1 MTLPYVAT
9 RLAARGFS
17 IPNTSQTT
25 RRTWSIRLNGTGGPA
40 WTANGICVPNMRSRT
55 ETHTV
60 LHTIRRNKEWMAS
73 VDMCDR
79 LSMLNPHAMR
89 EIELERRLN
98 ASLTDLR
105 RPPKWNGHYVDWHE
119 WTESQLGALHC
130 FADGASVDGERYCDG
145 VGPKHMWQ
153 PWWCNGFV
161 EGTDLFLHLERCPV
175 CGLTQVWE
183 NWPDRPFDECWT
195 LDDETVYEPE
205 GIFIEPE
212 EPIGKDDE

>member
-1 MTLPYVAT
+1 M
-9 RLAARGFS
+9 
-17 IPNTSQTT
+17 
-25 RRTWSIRLNGTGGPA
+25 
-40 WTANGICVPNMRSRT
+40 
-55 ETHTV
+55 
-60 LHTIRRNKEWMAS
+60 
-73 VDMCDR
+73 DMCDR
-79 LSMLNPHAMR
+79 LSTLNPHAMR

-105 RPPKWNGHYVDWHE
+105 RPPKWNGHHVDWHE

-130 FADGASVDGERYCDG
+130 FVDGASVDGERYCDG